1 MRGSCGAALLAGA
14 AILGACMGTGS
25 ALAEEGP
32 AAPAARPEGLITF
45 HVPNLL
51 NADHRIESPGE
62 RDDLVAALEILVLLT
77 VLTLAPAILM
87 MTTAF
92 TRIVI
97 VLSFL
102 RRALAT
108 QQLPPNQ
115 IIVGMS
121 LFLTFM
127 VMAPT
132 WNEVHQ
138 KALQPYM
145 NGEVTQGQAWRQARV
160 PIRAFMFHQ
169 VEKNGWDDLWLFINL
184 AHLPVPPGGLPD
196 REAIPTHMLVSA
208 FVLGELRVSFVMG
221 FMLYLPFLVIDMV
234 VASVLMSMGM
244 LMLPPIVI
252 SMPFKILLFILGDG
266 WRLVVTG
273 LVQSFY

>member
-1 MRGSCGAALLAGA
+1 MFRFRFLLGGALVLAG
-14 AILGACMGTGS
+14 LW
-25 ALAEEGP
+25 
-32 AAPAARPEGLITF
+32 AAPASAAPVPEPPAPAELRLRVPDLLLDPARK
-45 HVPNLL
+45 
-51 NADHRIESPGE
+51 IETPQQRGE
-62 RDDLVAALEILVLLT
+62 LVAALEILALLT

-108 QQLPPNQ
+108 QSLPPNQ

-121 LFLTFM
+121 LFLTFL

-132 WNEVHQ
+132 WNEVNA

-145 NGEVTQGQAWRQARV
+145 NGQITQGEAWQRARI
-160 PIRAFMFHQ
+160 PARGFMFHQ
-169 VEKNGWDDLWLFINL
+169 VEKNGWDDLWLFIRISKM
-184 AHLPVPPGGLPD
+184 PVPDKGLPTRD
-196 REAIPTHMLVSA
+196 AIPSVTLVSA
-208 FVLGELRVSFVMG
+208 FVLGEMRVAFEMG
-221 FMLYLPFLVIDMV
+221 FLLYLPFLVIDMV

-244 LMLPPIVI
+244 MMLPPIVI
-252 SMPFKILLFILGDG
+252 SLPFKILLFVLGDG
-266 WRLVVTG
+266 WRLVVSG

>member
-1 MRGSCGAALLAGA
+1 MRGLKGLALLAGA
-14 AILGACMGTGS
+14 LLFIGCWLPPRN
-25 ALAEEGP
+25 AE
-32 AAPAARPEGLITF
+32 AAPEAPAPAELTVRL
-45 HVPNLL
+45 PNLL
-51 NADHRIESPGE
+51 DPDKKIETPQDRGE
-62 RDDLVAALEILVLLT
+62 LTAALEILILLT
-77 VLTLAPAILM
+77 VLTLAPALLM

-115 IIVGMS
+115 IIIGMS

-132 WNEVHQ
+132 WNAVNE

-145 NGEVTQGQAWRQARV
+145 NGQLTQRQAWAQARV
-160 PIRAFMFHQ
+160 PMRGFMFHQ
-169 VEKNGWDDLWLFINL
+169 VEKNGWDDLWLFIRL
-184 AHLPVPPGGLPD
+184 SKMKVPEAGLPT
-196 REAIPTHMLVSA
+196 RESIPTHMLVSA
-208 FVLGELRVSFVMG
+208 FVLGELRISFEMG
-221 FMLYLPFLVIDMV
+221 FLLYLPFVVIDMV

-244 LMLPPIVI
+244 MMLPPIVI
-252 SMPFKILLFILGDG
+252 SLPFKILLFVLGDG
-266 WRLVVTG
+266 WRLVVGG
-273 LVQSFY
+273 LVQSFA

>member
-1 MRGSCGAALLAGA
+1 MAGLRVRALVAGA
-14 AILGACMGTGS
+14 FLLGLS
-25 ALAEEGP
+25 ALGSSPAEAEEAQP
-32 AAPAARPEGLITF
+32 PPTLTLR
-45 HVPNLL
+45 VPNLL
-51 NADHRIESPGE
+51 DPSKRIQTPQDKGE
-62 RDDLVAALEILVLLT
+62 LVAALEILALMT

-121 LFLTFM
+121 LFLTFL

-132 WNEVHQ
+132 WSEVNG
-138 KALQPYM
+138 KALQPYL
-145 NGEVTQGQAWRQARV
+145 NNQINQGEAWRRARI
-160 PIRAFMFHQ
+160 PMRAFRFRQ
-169 VEKNGWDDLWLFINL
+169 VEKNGWDNLWLFIRL
-184 AHLPVPPGGLPD
+184 SKMAVPEKGVPS

-208 FVLGELRVSFVMG
+208 FVLGELKVSFEMG
-221 FMLYLPFLVIDMV
+221 FLLYLPFLVIDMV

-252 SMPFKILLFILGDG
+252 SLPFKILLFILGDG
-266 WRLVVTG
+266 WRLVVGG

>member
-1 MRGSCGAALLAGA
+1 
-14 AILGACMGTGS
+14 MGPEE
-25 ALAEEGP
+25 ALAAPDP
-32 AAPAARPEGLITF
+32 APPAELTLR
-45 HVPNLL
+45 VPNLL
-51 NADHRIESPGE
+51 DPSKRIKTPAERGE
-62 RDDLVAALEILVLLT
+62 LVAAMEVLALLT

-115 IIVGMS
+115 VIVGMS
-121 LFLTFM
+121 LFLTFL

-132 WNEVHQ
+132 WGEVNA
-138 KALQPYM
+138 KALQPYL
-145 NGEVTQGQAWRQARV
+145 NGQVTQGEAWSRARLPV
-160 PIRAFMFHQ
+160 RGFMFRQ
-169 VEKNGWDDLWLFINL
+169 VEKNGWDDLWLFIRL
-184 AHLPVPPGGLPD
+184 SKMKVPEAGLPS
-196 REAIPTHMLVSA
+196 RESVPTPMLVSA
-208 FVLGELRVSFVMG
+208 FVMGELKASFEMG
-221 FMLYLPFLVIDMV
+221 FLIYLPFLVIDMV

-252 SMPFKILLFILGDG
+252 SMPFKILIFILGDG
-266 WRLVVTG
+266 WRLVVG
-273 LVQSFY
+273 SLVQSFN